1 MRPLLLSLL
10 VLASA
15 CSLSPVK
22 IYVSPDGNDL
32 GDGSKNNPLRTLET
46 AQIRVREARAEHPE
60 KSVRVILGEGTW
72 HISKPLEFTS
82 ADGGSGKSSVTWE
95 GRPEGRTRISG
106 GTEINGFKDAGY
118 GIWWAPVDTSLVFE
132 QLYVNGTKAIRAR
145 TPNEND
151 SLPRFYLTKSTW
163 VYHPDSTIRNIT
175 VGLQDRGSLQ
185 CLMPV
190 GEFEV
195 LVFKDWTV
203 SRFHVSSLSNDPP
216 GLVLKPPFALFDG
229 PYNSIFAGNASR
241 YSCVLEGDPSFIDQ
255 PGEWALDR
263 AASRLFY
270 KPLPGQSP
278 DNVVVI
284 APVSTQLII
293 GKGTREKPLTH
304 FSIKNIAFENAAYL
318 LPPFNHDGMQ
328 AGFYYPGNTEET
340 GRPGLIPPA
349 IHLSWADHC
358 LVSGGSV
365 KLSGG
370 NGIYLD
376 EGCHDNRVE
385 NVTLEEIGANGI
397 MVGLTFDPKTDSVA
411 LPVRN
416 TVSDCSVTR
425 TGAAFHGSVG
435 IWLGF
440 CAYTEISGCQ
450 VFDVPY
456 TGISVGWQWNPL
468 PTSSHDN
475 RILNNTIHH
484 AMQVLGDGGGIYTL
498 GFQPGSLIKGNTIHD
513 ILRSELNHAS
523 DNNGMFIDE
532 GSKGY
537 IIEGNTIS
545 NTAHTNIRGHRA
557 AGVGIIGNTFHSG
570 DGFAISHTPPY
581 EAMIF
586 ANRDSTIK
594 WKNPGWPRELGYGD
608 SVTAFTMKNNKFLK
622 EPKD

>member
-1 MRPLLLSLL
+1 MRFLLLAFL
-10 VLASA
+10 VLSSS
-15 CSLSPVK
+15 CSLTPVR
-22 IYVSPDGNDL
+22 IYVSADGNDL
-32 GDGSKNNPLRTLET
+32 GDGSKTNPVRTLET
-46 AQIRVREARAEHPE
+46 AQIKVREARAEHPG

-72 HISKPLEFTS
+72 HIGNPLVFNST
-82 ADGGSGKSSVTWE
+82 DGGSGKVGVTWE
-95 GRPEGRTRISG
+95 GLPEGKTILSG
-106 GTEINGFKDAGY
+106 GTEITGFKDAGY
-118 GIWWAPVDTSLVFE
+118 GIWWAPVDTTWVIE
-132 QLYVNGTKAIRAR
+132 QLYVDGTRATRAR
-145 TPNEND
+145 LPNEND

-163 VYHPDSTIRNIT
+163 MYNQDSTVKGIS
-175 VGLQDRGSLQ
+175 VGLQDRETLQ

-190 GEFEV
+190 GDFEV

-203 SRFHVSSLSNDPP
+203 SRFHVSSLSYDPP

-241 YSCVLEGDPSFIDQ
+241 YSCILEGDPSFIDQ

-263 AASRLFY
+263 LASRIFY

-278 DNVVVI
+278 DKTIVT
-284 APVSTQLII
+284 APLSQQMIVM
-293 GKGTREKPLTH
+293 KGTRENPIINLS
-304 FSIKNIAFENAAYL
+304 FKNIAFEHAAYI
-318 LPPFNHDGMQ
+318 LPPYNHDGMQ
-328 AGFYYPGNTEET
+328 AGYYYPGNSEET

-349 IHLSWADHC
+349 IHLTWAEKC
-358 LVSGGSV
+358 MISGGSV
-365 KLSGG
+365 RLSGG

-376 EGCHDNRVE
+376 EGCQDNRIE
-385 NVTLEEIGANGI
+385 NVTMEDLGANGI
-397 MVGLTFDPKTDSVA
+397 MVGLTIDPKADSAA
-411 LPVRN
+411 LPKHN
-416 TVSDCSVTR
+416 TVIGCTVTR
-425 TGAAFHGSVG
+425 SGAAFHGSVG

-440 CAYTEISGCQ
+440 CAYTEVSGCT

-475 RILNNTIHH
+475 LILNNTIHH

-498 GFQPGSLIKGNTIHD
+498 GFQPGSLIKGNVIHD

-537 IIEGNTIS
+537 RIEGNTIS

-557 AGVGIIGNTFHSG
+557 AGVEVIGNTFHSG
-570 DGFAISHTPPY
+570 EGYAISHTPPY

-594 WKNPGWPRELGYGD
+594 WKNPGWPKELGYGD

-622 EPKD
+622 NPVE